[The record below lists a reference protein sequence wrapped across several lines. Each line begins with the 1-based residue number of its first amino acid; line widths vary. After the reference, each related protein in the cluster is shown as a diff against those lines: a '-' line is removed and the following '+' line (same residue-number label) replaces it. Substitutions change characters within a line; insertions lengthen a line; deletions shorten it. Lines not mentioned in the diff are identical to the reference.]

1 MSQLIAADH
10 YRRNVRGEV
19 ITINDR
25 YLRPADVAQKCGMHR
40 TSLYRL
46 MDKGQF
52 PKTHKISSGRVVW
65 LEADIEEFMRLGS
78 EKFQEIY
85 GNKQVNN

>member
-1 MSQLIAADH
+1 MSNQNTAEF
-10 YRRNVRGEV
+10 YRTNLRGEV
-19 ITINDR
+19 ISINDR
-25 YLRPADVAQKCGMHR
+25 FLRPADVAEKCGLHR
-40 TSLYRL
+40 SSLYRL

-65 LEADIEEFMRLGS
+65 LEADIEEFMRLGG

-85 GNKQVNN
+85 GNNQVNN

>member
-1 MSQLIAADH
+1 MSNQNTAEF
-10 YRRNVRGEV
+10 YRTNLRGEV
-19 ITINDR
+19 ISINDR
-25 YLRPADVAQKCGMHR
+25 FLRPADVAEKCGLHR
-40 TSLYRL
+40 SSLYRL

-65 LEADIEEFMRLGS
+65 LEADIEEFMRLGG

-85 GNKQVNN
+85 GNKQVS

>member
-1 MSQLIAADH
+1 MSNQNTAGF
-10 YRRNVRGEV
+10 YRTNLRGEV
-19 ITINDR
+19 ISINDR
-25 YLRPADVAQKCGMHR
+25 FLRPADVAEKCGLHR
-40 TSLYRL
+40 SSLYRL

-65 LEADIEEFMRLGS
+65 LEADIEEFMRLGG

-85 GNKQVNN
+85 GNKQVS